1 MHSAEKQKLFAAVD
15 DFAGSENTASDRAR
29 LLAAIDEY
37 VQAVREECAVIAWS
51 TGMAAYN
58 RYSGM
63 PLDAREVGAKC
74 AAAIRAQASQYD
86 LMDSMF

>member
-51 TGMAAYN
+51 TGMADITAIQACRWTLARLGRN
-58 RYSGM
+58 V
-63 PLDAREVGAKC
+63 PLLFVR
-74 AAAIRAQASQYD
+74 RPLSTT
-86 LMDSMF
+86 